1 MTGVQLESVIFWA
14 AVTLYVA
21 AAALAVFSLVLEKE
35 RLQAW
40 VVWVSLG
47 AVAVH
52 AAAITLR
59 WIDVGHGPYISQ
71 HEAMS
76 SNAFVVITIW
86 LITQV
91 RWPKLRSVGPYV
103 LAAAVIALGVAALS
117 PRAAQDLPLT
127 FQSYWLLI
135 HIGFAKLANGSLLV
149 GAACAALFLYEDRR
163 MRLGKTGQFIE
174 RALPDA
180 DWLDESSY
188 RFTALGFIFLALMI
202 GAGAIW
208 ANKSWGRY
216 WGWDPIETW
225 SLVTWIV
232 YGVYLHLRR
241 TFGWTGRRGAYLL
254 LACLLLAIF
263 SFFLIG
269 VVATALHV
277 EFMQRG

>member
-1 MTGVQLESVIFWA
+1 MSNLQLESVVFWA
-14 AVTLYVA
+14 AVTLYVV
-21 AAALAVFSLVLEKE
+21 AAALAIFSLVFE
-35 RLQAW
+35 RERWQGYVLW
-40 VVWVSLG
+40 G
-47 AVAVH
+47 TTVAATVH
-52 AAAITLR
+52 AAAIVLR

-71 HEAMS
+71 YEAMS
-76 SNAFVVITIW
+76 SNAFVIAAIW
-86 LITQV
+86 LAAQLKW
-91 RWPKLRSVGPYV
+91 RKLRTVAPYV
-103 LAAAVIALGVAALS
+103 LGAVVIALGVAALS
-117 PRAAQDLPLT
+117 PRTAQDLPLT

-149 GAACAALFLYEDRR
+149 GAACAALFLYKDHRTSAGRSDR
-163 MRLGKTGQFIE
+163 FIE
-174 RALPDA
+174 RALPDT
-180 DWLDESSY
+180 DWLDEFSY

-241 TFGWTGRRGAYLL
+241 TFGWKGRRAAYLL
-254 LACLLLAIF
+254 LGCLVVAVF

-269 VVATALHV
+269 IVATALHV